1 MAYRLVDAQ
10 QRFLHQILSR
20 CGIMGQL
27 ICHTKQPVTAMLDQL
42 RHHIVQMHA
51 TASGLP

>member
-1 MAYRLVDAQ
+1 MAYRLIDAQ
-10 QRFLHQILSR
+10 QRFLYQILRR

-27 ICHTKQPVTAMLDQL
+27 TCPTQQPVTTMLDQL

-51 TASGLP
+51 TSSGLP